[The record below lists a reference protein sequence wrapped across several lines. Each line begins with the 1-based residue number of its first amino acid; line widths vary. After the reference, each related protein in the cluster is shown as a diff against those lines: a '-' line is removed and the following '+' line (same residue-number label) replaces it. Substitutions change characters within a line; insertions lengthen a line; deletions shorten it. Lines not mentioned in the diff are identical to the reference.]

1 MNRRA
6 FEVTIITVVLMQP
19 VIGLVRLW
27 VRKTYLQTTPGSL
40 THEAAEA
47 VNIITG

>member
-6 FEVTIITVVLMQP
+6 FEVTVITIILMQP

-27 VRKTYLQTTPGSL
+27 VRKTYLTTSEGSL
-40 THEAAEA
+40 AHETAEV